1 MKKRQRILSAFL
13 LLSIPFPV
21 QAQDTLHYKL
31 DIETMFELAESNSKS
46 IRTFDLA
53 EQEAE
58 QAVKV
63 AKNAMLPTLDLSL
76 SASYLGDGWLADRNF
91 SNGTNAPMPHFGN
104 NFAIE
109 ASQIV
114 YAGGA
119 VSNSISVAELH
130 RQSAY
135 LDKEN
140 NRQEIRFLLIGNYLE
155 LYKLHNQS
163 AVYRKNIEQ
172 TERLLANIKAKQAEG
187 IALKNDITRYEL
199 QLQSLELALTQL
211 ENSRLII
218 NNRLVTVLGLP
229 LETVIEVDTTLLDRL
244 PEPLSEAYWQE
255 TGTNISPILK
265 QAELGVEQS
274 RYNEKIVKAERLPSI
289 ALFAGNYLNGPITIE
304 VPPINKNF
312 NYWLVG
318 VKVKFNIASA
328 YTSGKKSGLAK
339 LSTQKAV
346 VREQLMRDNLQTEV
360 KAAYIRFVESFTTY
374 ETQIKSLELATQNYN
389 VVNNRYLNELAL
401 ITDMLDASN
410 SKLSAELNVANARVN
425 ILFNY
430 YNLKKTIGNL

>member
-31 DIETMFELAESNSKS
+31 NIETMFELAESNSKS

-91 SNGTNAPMPHFGN
+91 SNGTTAPMPHFGN

-140 NRQEIRFLLIGNYLE
+140 NRQEIRFLLTGNYLE

-172 TERLLANIKAKQAEG
+172 TERLLADIKAKQAEG
-187 IALKNDITRYEL
+187 VALKNDITRYEL

-255 TGTNISPILK
+255 TGTNTSPILK

-346 VREQLMRDNLQTEV
+346 
-360 KAAYIRFVESFTTY
+360 YG
-374 ETQIKSLELATQNYN
+374 
-389 VVNNRYLNELAL
+389 NN
-401 ITDMLDASN
+401 
-410 SKLSAELNVANARVN
+410 
-425 ILFNY
+425 
-430 YNLKKTIGNL
+430 

>member
-1 MKKRQRILSAFL
+1 M
-13 LLSIPFPV
+13 
-21 QAQDTLHYKL
+21 
-31 DIETMFELAESNSKS
+31 
-46 IRTFDLA
+46 
-53 EQEAE
+53 
-58 QAVKV
+58 
-63 AKNAMLPTLDLSL
+63 
-76 SASYLGDGWLADRNF
+76 
-91 SNGTNAPMPHFGN
+91 
-104 NFAIE
+104 
-109 ASQIV
+109 
-114 YAGGA
+114 
-119 VSNSISVAELH
+119 
-130 RQSAY
+130 
-135 LDKEN
+135 
-140 NRQEIRFLLIGNYLE
+140 
-155 LYKLHNQS
+155 
-163 AVYRKNIEQ
+163 
-172 TERLLANIKAKQAEG
+172 
-187 IALKNDITRYEL
+187 
-199 QLQSLELALTQL
+199 
-211 ENSRLII
+211 
-218 NNRLVTVLGLP
+218 
-229 LETVIEVDTTLLDRL
+229 
-244 PEPLSEAYWQE
+244 PEPFSEAYWQE
-255 TGTNISPILK
+255 TGTNTSPILK